1 MEKKR
6 LSNFDENKFSKYK
19 ETEIGGGGRQYREPN
34 ENLGNA
40 RKKTANVIAIAWS
53 QSSFEDSDVS
63 MQGLGGAD
71 GVSFTWKPI
80 QINYSRK

>member
-40 RKKTANVIAIAWS
+40 RKKRLTS
-53 QSSFEDSDVS
+53 
-63 MQGLGGAD
+63 
-71 GVSFTWKPI
+71 
-80 QINYSRK
+80 